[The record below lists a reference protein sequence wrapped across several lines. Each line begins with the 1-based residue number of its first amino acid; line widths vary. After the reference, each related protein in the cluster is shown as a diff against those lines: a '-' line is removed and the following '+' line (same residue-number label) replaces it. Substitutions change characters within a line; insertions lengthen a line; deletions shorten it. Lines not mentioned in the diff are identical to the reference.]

1 MTDNDKV
8 KNFLQLK
15 LKECQNI
22 IDKRKKKNKIIKTV
36 YLTLI
41 GFSVI
46 GSSTVVI
53 LSSVIVPPVV
63 IGVVSGMVTLAT
75 GVSIKFNL
83 RRRKDKLERSIQ
95 ELNKIKDRLDYVI
108 SCNGDLNEDE
118 CNRILN
124 EFRVL

>member
-8 KNFLQLK
+8 RKFLQLK
-15 LKECQNI
+15 LDECQKI
-22 IDKRKKKNKIIKTV
+22 INKRKKRNKIIKTI

-41 GFSVI
+41 GFSVV
-46 GSSTVVI
+46 GSSTIVI
-53 LSSVIVPPVV
+53 LSSVAVPPIA

-95 ELNKIKDRLDYVI
+95 ELNKIKDRIDYVI
-108 SCNGDLNEDE
+108 SCNGDLSKDE
-118 CNRILN
+118 CNKILN

>member
-8 KNFLQLK
+8 KNFLQIK

-22 IDKRKKKNKIIKTV
+22 IHKRKKKNKIIKTV

-108 SCNGDLNEDE
+108 SCNGCLLYTSDAADE
-118 CNRILN
+118 
-124 EFRVL
+124 